1 MLNLFYGLE
10 GCRQHAGTALL
21 LYIGESGKQVDIFI
35 AAISYDLQNQNPSLA
50 IITVIAPVDLKNRC
64 RNGRSLLDR
73 IAEVAGHFG
82 K

>member
-35 AAISYDLQNQNPSLA
+35 AAISYDLQKSKSRVGNYNRDCPSR
-50 IITVIAPVDLKNRC
+50 PKE
-64 RNGRSLLDR
+64 SLPKWQKF
-73 IAEVAGHFG
+73 VG
-82 K
+82 